1 MNLIIEMI
9 EFNHESFSSDSSVH
23 NITIDY
29 SINMAAHFVKFDA
42 SIASFGWGF
51 LVIDIRDPTFIIRPY
66 YLFLKTTKW
75 QDVFA
80 LNT

>member
-42 SIASFGWGF
+42 SIASFG
-51 LVIDIRDPTFIIRPY
+51 
-66 YLFLKTTKW
+66 
-75 QDVFA
+75 
-80 LNT
+80 